1 VNRQDQAKALRLRMY
16 VLCSECARLIDLRKM
31 REARRKDKA
40 EAKRAARGTTPAAE
54 RCASDRTGGEVMSAA
69 TELAPARSRAPSR
82 AVRKRD
88 ERVRRVVR
96 KIKKHAA
103 WLDQP
108 HFASL
113 LYAYGA
119 LFVRFVDLHSVQA
132 EPIDDLGR
140 PNAITDQLTR
150 IAGRLGQL
158 AAQLGLSPSAERA
171 LRHDAATEASHR
183 KWLDL
188 TDAKE
193 ELVTLARAASTPEP
207 AATNGTH
214 RPGFTAPA

>member
-1 VNRQDQAKALRLRMY
+1 MY

-40 EAKRAARGTTPAAE
+40 EAKSGARHD
-54 RCASDRTGGEVMSAA
+54 ASSRKVRHRPNRREVMDAA

-96 KIKKHAA
+96 KIKKHAT

-158 AAQLGLSPSAERA
+158 AAQLGLSPSAELA

-188 TDAKE
+188 ADVKE

>member
-1 VNRQDQAKALRLRMY
+1 
-16 VLCSECARLIDLRKM
+16 
-31 REARRKDKA
+31 
-40 EAKRAARGTTPAAE
+40 
-54 RCASDRTGGEVMSAA
+54 
-69 TELAPARSRAPSR
+69 
-82 AVRKRD
+82 
-88 ERVRRVVR
+88 VR
-96 KIKKHAA
+96 KIKKHAT

-150 IAGRLGQL
+150 IAGRFGQL

-188 TDAKE
+188 ADAKE
-193 ELVTLARAASTPEP
+193 ELVTSREPPARRSPPPRTARIGLDSP
-207 AATNGTH
+207 
-214 RPGFTAPA
+214 RPRSCLWRIAESGRKYFSSAIL